1 MLKIRLLDH
10 VFDDMHV
17 DRLETKVVLPVAVS
31 NIKLKTPYNVDRK
44 PDTYTYKY
52 LDTKGRTVITFTK
65 ENLVEN
71 HIQDFELRY
80 TWSYLMMLYEPLLII
95 GALYLL
101 FLCVIVYVRLDFS
114 LQKQDT
120 KEHHKKD

>member
-1 MLKIRLLDH
+1 
-10 VFDDMHV
+10 MHV
-17 DRLETKVVLPVAVS
+17 DRLEIKIVLPVAAS
-31 NIKLKTPYNVDRK
+31 NIKLKTPYSVERHS
-44 PDTYTYKY
+44 DTYTYKY

-71 HIQDFELRY
+71 HIQDFELKY
-80 TWSYLMMLYEPLLII
+80 TWSYMTMLHEPLLII

-114 LQKQDT
+114 LQKQEN
-120 KEHHKKD
+120 KEHYKKD